1 MTGSG
6 QSQEEAT
13 AMIMGAVSTKTT
25 PLIGFWNVG
34 KAKEGWSEDHMAA
47 DGGERNATDG
57 KDLEQHFSHGERP
70 AEVEGPRC
78 CPTSH
83 PA

>member
-1 MTGSG
+1 MDWPCHPPRSLHRQDCLALDTR
-6 QSQEEAT
+6 
-13 AMIMGAVSTKTT
+13 
-25 PLIGFWNVG
+25 G
-34 KAKEGWSEDHMAA
+34 KAKEGSPEDHMAA

-70 AEVEGPRC
+70 AEVEGSRY
-78 CPTSH
+78 CPTRH